1 MVVEFGFQAK
11 DVYDFSLKTFR
22 NTYEREGKKI
32 VTKGK
37 RAVFKNSEIDECTIQ
52 RLTASNAPEV
62 LKNIEYFTAPCPYGK
77 FGAGDKYEFF
87 GWNDLASS
95 ILAFKHG
102 YVDGF
107 MTSSGG
113 LFQPIG
119 TFRTEGFIVVD
130 PIKREEVRKYFN
142 EEFKE
147 FIDECKDEDFEY
159 GIKATA
165 GFSDCRIGTDLD
177 KTLDEW
183 YNSVFKDLTN
193 DESAKKEKWLQ
204 KCSTLEEAAMRIA
217 KRMYYCHDLYNLWGQ
232 RTANPLTF
240 KTKKEAEEFAK
251 EYATLKCSDSEN
263 KIFVDVIPVNEKFD
277 SYIREAYNAK
287 SSNIGSAQ
295 IEKNTKINGGKD
307 INYPYFSYA
316 PFGIK

>member
-11 DVYDFSLKTFR
+11 DVYDFSLKSFR

-37 RAVFKNSEIDECTIQ
+37 RAVFKNPEIDECTIQ
-52 RLTASNAPEV
+52 RLTASNAPDV

-77 FGAGDKYEFF
+77 YGLGEKYEFF

-130 PIKREEVRKYFN
+130 PIKREEVKKYFN

-147 FIDECKDEDFEY
+147 FIDNCKDEDFEY
-159 GIKATA
+159 GVKATA
-165 GFSDCRIGTDLD
+165 GFSDCRIGTDPERSLD
-177 KTLDEW
+177 YW
-183 YNSVFKDLTN
+183 YKSSLKDLQKGDTT
-193 DESAKKEKWLQ
+193 KEKWL
-204 KCSTLEEAAMRIA
+204 KECATLEEAAMRIA
-217 KRMYYCHDLYNLWGQ
+217 KRVYYSYDMYNLWGQ

-251 EYATLKCSDSEN
+251 EYETIKCSDDDR
-263 KIFVDVIPVNEKFD
+263 KIFADAIPVNEKFE
-277 SYIREAYNAK
+277 SWIREAYNMK
-287 SSNIGSAQ
+287 SSNTGLTQ
-295 IEKNTKINGGKD
+295 IEKKSKINGGKD
-307 INYPYFSYA
+307 ISYPYFSIA
-316 PFGIK
+316 PFGKK